1 MRILKDKN
9 PRHMNSL
16 AFWRMAFGVVTLVA
30 ISVASLGSPLRAEE
44 PAPAKSA
51 AVVTKL
57 EVFPAQVDLVD
68 NRSEAQ
74 FVILGKTATGETVD
88 LTGEAVL
95 TAEPA
100 AHLKVK
106 GGFVLPATDGAGKIT
121 IAARGLTAQ
130 VPFTVAG
137 QTVDRPVWFRR
148 EMLASL
154 TRQGCNMGA
163 CHGSPSG
170 KGGFRLSLRAFDP
183 ELDKLTLIREDLGRR
198 TNLLQPEKSLLLAK
212 PLMQVPH
219 GGGQKLFRNDYTH
232 QIMLDWIS
240 AGCPAPEEAQE
251 TACVK
256 LEVSPPSGQVMRRP
270 DWTQQ
275 VSVVAHF
282 ADGTRRD
289 VTRLASLSSSDE
301 EVATLTSDG
310 KVTGKGRGE
319 AAIIARYMDQVQT
332 CELTFIEDVPNYV
345 WSNPSANNYVDQL
358 VYAKLQKLS
367 YLPSP
372 NASEEEF
379 LRRVYLDVIGIL
391 PTPAETEQYLADTSP
406 QKRAK
411 LIDQLLE
418 RPEFAKFWALKWGD
432 LLRLTSA
439 QIGPEALFKYN
450 RWLEESFERNLP
462 YDQFV
467 SQLITA
473 TGSTLENPAANFFRT
488 ATETNDCVETVS
500 QVFLGSRLQ
509 CAKCHNHPFERWTQD
524 NYFGMAAFFN
534 RVQRK
539 KMPRADEFLVYMN
552 KAGEVTQPRTG
563 KITRPWLPYVGP
575 AVDAEGQ
582 DRRLEFSKWLTQTDN
597 PFFARV
603 EVNRIWGQL
612 MGRGI
617 VEPVDDF
624 RDSNPPSNREL
635 LDALAKD
642 FREKGFDRKAMMR
655 VILNSQTYQA
665 DYRGTPFNQGDVKYF
680 SHAQPRLLGAEQ
692 LLDAVGAVTGLPEK
706 FAGLPEGTKATQVP
720 APDLIK
726 HEFLRIF
733 GQPERTTVCQCERGS
748 ESNLAMAIQFF
759 NGPLI
764 YGKLRDPQN
773 RFRQGLAAGKTP
785 EVLVKEL
792 YMAAVC
798 RVPTEAEMATAQKHL
813 ASKPDVAAGLED
825 LCWALLNS
833 NEFLFQH

>member
-1 MRILKDKN
+1 MRIPKDV
-9 PRHMNSL
+9 RLVCQWSL
-16 AFWRMAFGVVTLVA
+16 PLCCIVIGLLSGQVGLVA
-30 ISVASLGSPLRAEE
+30 SAQEQ
-44 PAPAKSA
+44 APAKST

-57 EVFPAQVDLVD
+57 EVYPDQIQLADS
-68 NRSEAQ
+68 RSEAQ
-74 FVILGKTATGETVD
+74 FVVIGKTAAGETVD
-88 LTGEAVL
+88 LTSEATF
-95 TAEPA
+95 TADPPA
-100 AHLKVK
+100 NLLIK
-106 GGFVLPATDGAGKIT
+106 GGFVLPSGNGAGKV
-121 IAARGLTAQ
+121 AVSVRGLTAE
-130 VPFTVAG
+130 VPYSVAG
-137 QTVDRPVWFRR
+137 HGVDRPVWFRR
-148 EMLASL
+148 EMLSAL

-212 PLMQVPH
+212 PLMQVAH
-219 GGGQKLFRNDYTH
+219 GGGQKILKTDYTYS
-232 QIMLDWIS
+232 IMVDWIS
-240 AGCPAPEEAQE
+240 AGCPVPEEAQE
-251 TACVK
+251 ASCVK

-275 VSVVAHF
+275 VAVIAHF
-282 ADGTRRD
+282 SDGTKRD
-289 VTRLASLSSSDE
+289 VSRLASLSSSDE
-301 EVATLTSDG
+301 EVAVISPEG
-310 KVTGKGRGE
+310 KVIGKGRGE

-345 WSNPSANNYVDQL
+345 WNSPSPANYVDQL
-358 VYAKLQKLS
+358 VYTKLQKLS

-372 NASEEEF
+372 ICSDEEF
-379 LRRVYLDVIGIL
+379 VRRVYLDVIGVL
-391 PTPAETEQYLADTSP
+391 PAPAEAEAFIADKATD
-406 QKRAK
+406 KRLK
-411 LIDQLLE
+411 LINQLLE

-450 RWLEESFERNLP
+450 RWLEESFAQNVP

-467 SQLITA
+467 AQLITA
-473 TGSTLENPAANFFRT
+473 TGSTLENPAANFYRT

-500 QVFLGSRLQ
+500 QVFMGSRLQ

-552 KAGEVTQPRTG
+552 RSGEVTQPRTG
-563 KITRPWLPYVGP
+563 KITPPWLPNVGP
-575 AVDAEGQ
+575 APDAEGK
-582 DRRLEFSKWLTQTDN
+582 DRRLEFAKWLTQTDN
-597 PFFARV
+597 AFFARV

-612 MGRGI
+612 LGRGI

-655 VILNSQTYQA
+655 TILSSNTYQA
-665 DYRGTPFNQGDVKYF
+665 DYRGTPFNQSDIKYF

-720 APDLIK
+720 APDLVK

-764 YGKLRDPQN
+764 YSKLRDPQN

-785 EVLVKEL
+785 DVLVKEL

-798 RVPTEAEMATAQKHL
+798 RVPTDAELATAQKHL
-813 ASKPDVAAGLED
+813 ASKPDIAAGLED